1 MADWQEPKTPEEAFV
16 RSMEAIARLHERERD
31 LVASIQA
38 QREHLLEVMIERDG
52 ARVDARRA
60 ELLLREAQADNE
72 ALKRAIQE
80 AKADRDELRRM
91 LLRLLQADAHDGITR
106 QDRIDGEKLLAKHP
120 YEEDSDAHE

>member
-1 MADWQEPKTPEEAFV
+1 MADWQEPKTPEEAFA

-72 ALKRAIQE
+72 ALKAAIRE
-80 AKADRDELRRM
+80 AKADRDALRR
-91 LLRLLQADAHDGITR
+91 LLAATFEAHGITPTERQAWLLDAH
-106 QDRIDGEKLLAKHP
+106 P
-120 YEEDSDAHE
+120 YDHTEEAPDAHE